1 MTQNIDTTETT
12 TEQITATEELP
23 VETPPEVAPEKPVKA
38 PKAPKEPKAPKAPKE
53 PKAPKP
59 PKEPKVKKEKP
70 VREVPAHLAKIN
82 KVAAQLPALS
92 ADASFLVDS
101 ANDMTTADICSAIAY
116 LQIAVRRRGITALA
130 DAPKLNVGDRVS
142 VSSASN
148 PRFIGQMGTVNKVQR
163 IRAYVTLDNKD
174 YSQKDGRPTGDY
186 FFHTDLNLVQSIA
199 PAAVT
204 ELEATGT

>member
-12 TEQITATEELP
+12 TEQTTTATEETP
-23 VETPPEVAPEKPVKA
+23 VETTPETPAEKPAKT

-59 PKEPKVKKEKP
+59 PKEPKVKP

-101 ANDMTTADICSAIAY
+101 ANEMTTADICSAIAY
-116 LQIAVRRRGITALA
+116 LQIAVRRRGVTALA

-174 YSQKDGRPTGDY
+174 YSQKDGRPSGDY

-199 PAAVT
+199 PEAVT
-204 ELEATGT
+204 EEAATGT

>member
-12 TEQITATEELP
+12 NEQTTSTAEEAP
-23 VETPPEVAPEKPVKA
+23 VETTPETPAEKPA
-38 PKAPKEPKAPKAPKE
+38 KEPKPKKEKKVKE

-101 ANDMTTADICSAIAY
+101 ANEMTTADICSAIAY
-116 LQIAVRRRGITALA
+116 LQIAVRRRGVTALA

-142 VSSASN
+142 IASASN

-174 YSQKDGRPTGDY
+174 YSQKDGRPSGDY
-186 FFHTDLNLVQSIA
+186 FFHTDLNVVQSIA
-199 PAAVT
+199 PAAAT

>member
-12 TEQITATEELP
+12 TEQTTATEET
-23 VETPPEVAPEKPVKA
+23 VTETPAEAPAEKPAKT

-101 ANDMTTADICSAIAY
+101 ANEMSTADICSAIAY
-116 LQIAVRRRGITALA
+116 LQIAVRRRGVTALA

-142 VSSASN
+142 IASASN

-174 YSQKDGRPTGDY
+174 YSQKDGRPSGDY
-186 FFHTDLNLVQSIA
+186 FFHTDLNVVQSIA